1 MPAEF
6 YISSTKYSLQER
18 MTRRGK
24 VYDVMFRI
32 VTLDGVEKQKKLSGF
47 ATKTLAKQGY
57 TDFVTSKC
65 ELVKNNPIK
74 KKKIDKE
81 VVRVDDIIPE
91 YIASLFNQNKASSIH
106 DKRMVYEKFVSPLLG
121 DKPLTALT
129 KEVLYQWQDALWNT
143 INPKTNS
150 FYSYKYLTKIR
161 GHLGSMLSWAQDR
174 YGIPSHLSEVK
185 KPKRRA
191 PKAVMSIWT
200 REQFEQFIS
209 VVDDPTY
216 HAFFTLLFFTG
227 RRKGEIFALSPSDVK
242 GKTIV
247 FNKSLTRKT
256 LDDSTYAVTSTKADK
271 TQEIPVCS
279 TVQEELQNYKGGSP
293 FLFGGKKPLS
303 DNGLRRAFRAYCEKA
318 RIEPIRIHD
327 LRHSFA
333 SMLIHMGA
341 NFTVI
346 AELIGDTVDQVIKTY
361 GHMYESDKQKII
373 AEIG

>member
-1 MPAEF
+1 M
-6 YISSTKYSLQER
+6 LQR
-18 MTRRGK
+18 LR
-24 VYDVMFRI
+24 FRVI
-32 VTLDGVEKQKKLSGF
+32 LDGIEKQKKLSGF

-129 KEVLYQWQDALWNT
+129 KEGLYQWQDALWNT

>member
-129 KEVLYQWQDALWNT
+129 KEVLYKWQDALWNT

-150 FYSYKYLTKIR
+150 FYSYKYLSKIR

-242 GKTIV
+242 SKTIV

-256 LDDSTYAVTSTKADK
+256 LDSSTYAVTSTKADK
-271 TQEIPVCS
+271 TQEIPVCT
-279 TVQEELQNYKGGSP
+279 TVQDELKKYKGGSP
-293 FLFGGKKPLS
+293 FLFGDKKPLS
-303 DNGLRRAFRAYCEKA
+303 DNGLRRAFRAYCETA
-318 RIEPIRIHD
+318 GVPPIRIHD
-327 LRHSFA
+327 LRHSFV

-373 AEIG
+373 SEIG